1 MQQVGNQNRTSK
13 GKGKERST
21 SPGPAPHSDSDGQ
34 DDDGQ
39 EGIDELCTAASICGQ
54 IAVEWGMDRETVR
67 TNFMQMLEEAK
78 TLDLDVVTCVING
91 LEVPPATKETIMR
104 VFKASTKEMKRQR
117 RTGAGISGAAD
128 SSAVPLV
135 ITTSTAA
142 SNLEGEPADPRRTGA
157 EISGTGDSSAVPLV
171 STSTSASNSEGESAD
186 PRQVSKGSRNVLIS
200 SSHCRLSCFNVALAL
215 RLAERFNI

>member
-13 GKGKERST
+13 GKGKERAT
-21 SPGPAPHSDSDGQ
+21 SPGPTPHSVSDGQ
-34 DDDGQ
+34 K
-39 EGIDELCTAASICGQ
+39 GIDELCTAASICGQ

-67 TNFMQMLEEAK
+67 TNFMDMLEEAK

-91 LEVPPATKETIMR
+91 LQVPPATKETIMR

-186 PRQVSKGSRNVLIS
+186 PVK
-200 SSHCRLSCFNVALAL
+200 F
-215 RLAERFNI
+215 